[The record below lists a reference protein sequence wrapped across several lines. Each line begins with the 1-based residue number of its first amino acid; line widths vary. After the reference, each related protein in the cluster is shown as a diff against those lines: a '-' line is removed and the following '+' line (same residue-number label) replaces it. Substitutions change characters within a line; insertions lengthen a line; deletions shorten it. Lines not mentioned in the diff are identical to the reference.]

1 MRKAVLLALSLLIMV
16 CQTVFADNYDALWK
30 QYSVARKKDLPRTA
44 MGILQQIERKAKAE
58 RQYGSMLKAVFCK
71 GQVMVSISPD
81 SLEGEVRR
89 IAAAELAVRDKMPV
103 LAAVYQSALGQ
114 LYHLYDELKD
124 GDGSKSRTYFSLS
137 VKHPELLAKTS
148 AKGYEPLLVPGMDSH
163 VFNNDLLHVLG
174 LAAGEY
180 DLLYRYYEKVG
191 NRRAACL
198 LARLML
204 EETETNFADSVNEQK
219 EEEDTCK
226 FDELPIVRKLDS
238 LMNVYADLP
247 EVAELAIYRY
257 SLMYGSEKVKKS
269 EVLKY
274 IDYALS
280 KWGSWKRMNVLR
292 NALKTASN
300 PTFEVASRQLI
311 LPKKNLKVH
320 FSNVRNLSS
329 IIMKVWRLNINGRF
343 EGDINKPQVLQRLRK
358 TMQAVPSATR
368 ECKFVGK
375 SAYQFSNDSIQLD
388 GLPVGA
394 YMLEFIPSNKEV
406 PVQRSLLFVT
416 NVTAVMQ
423 EQPGNNVR
431 IAVLNATTGHPMP
444 NAKVEVTIKD
454 RTDYKTRVETLT
466 CKANGEVVCSLGYN
480 EDLEEIFPYT
490 PTDVYACRDSW
501 SGFYIQGNDHSG
513 LPTLFIYTDRSIYR
527 PGQVVQVA
535 GISAHGG
542 PDLERK
548 SVAGKKVTLRL
559 CDANGKEIGER
570 EAVTDAFGK
579 IATQFTL
586 PKDGLTGN
594 FTIKLKGDYYTST
607 SFRVEE
613 YKRPTFD
620 VNFAEVKEKYALGD
634 TLVVKGHA
642 QSFAGAPVQGA
653 KVYYT
658 IKRSPVFWCYQ
669 SCDVDEDAGETDSD
683 TTITDSEG
691 MFSVR
696 VPMELPYFKWE
707 CAFFSFRVTATV
719 VDQGGETHSC
729 AISLPLGYK
738 SVSVTCNLPDKIEK
752 DSIKTLLFNVRN
764 NTGVEIPG
772 NVRYYIDK
780 ESNAQTVMGN
790 TPIPFDA
797 AALSSG
803 RHRLVAICENDTLD
817 REFVLFSLNDRHP
830 VVESKIWSYQ
840 SASSFNLENKPVYVQ
855 VGTSLKDTYVLYAI
869 YSGNKV
875 LEEGTTIIS
884 DSLITIPYTYKPEYG
899 DGITISYVWVKD
911 DECYDCKIS
920 IVRAR
925 PDKRLMAEWKT
936 FRDRLTPGQTEEW
949 TLSLKHP
956 NGEPANAQLMAT
968 LYDKSLERIKGHHWG
983 LDLGYNFNAPSVN
996 WQWIWNSAS
1005 VELSGSRPVRL
1016 LPTPSFRFYRFSK
1029 ACFRYDDPFDYLD
1042 GLSYA
1047 EELYE
1052 DESVGNGNVK
1062 FTAPVL
1068 KRDDEIKRI
1077 AVLSSMA
1084 DDRVEDERL
1093 EVMEAGKD
1101 KGYADNTDKEVV
1113 AGNGEKPAIRENL
1126 NETAF
1131 FYPALTSDANGDVAI
1146 KFTLPESVTTW
1157 RFMGLATDKEMN
1169 NVLVENE
1176 AVATKKMMV
1185 QPNMPR
1191 FMRLGDKGWITAR
1204 VINTSEKALTGTALI
1219 EIVDPETDK
1228 TFYTNTKICTV
1239 NAGQTTNVSFLL
1251 DLQEGSKFYTAGVKV
1266 WVCRISVTGKGF
1278 SDGEQHYLP
1287 LLGDTELVT
1296 NSKAFTQ
1303 HRPGK
1308 LNIDLRKLFAVSRPD
1323 NCLTVEY
1330 TNNPA
1335 WMMVQTLPY
1344 MSSVNESDA
1353 ISLATSFYVNSLG
1366 SYLLKQVPAI
1376 KRTIELWQQ
1385 EKNGEGSMVSELEKN
1400 EELKTLVL
1408 NETPWVWE
1416 GNNETRQRQ
1425 ELVHFFD
1432 ENGIAQRLNTATN
1445 KLRQLQRYDGG
1456 WGWFEDMK
1464 SSPSIT
1470 LAVAEMI
1477 TRLQTLTGGR
1487 TDMDRNLERAFQ
1499 FMGTAVKKE
1508 VAKIKE
1514 RERKGEKDVLPS
1526 EWAVRYLY
1534 VSSLVDNSYNEG
1546 VQAERKFLI
1555 SRMAKQPV
1563 AFTIY
1568 GKAVAAVIL
1577 AKNGYAQMGKE
1588 YLQSIREYS
1597 VFTEEMGRYYDTRKA
1612 YYSWFDYKIPT
1623 QVAAIEAIQAL
1634 EPHDTSTLDE
1644 MKRWLLQQKRTQV
1657 WDTPIN
1663 SVNAVYAFLNG
1674 NMQVLQ
1680 AAADSPAKLSV
1691 DGKRLETPNASAGLG
1706 YVKTTMTGANL
1717 NTFTVEK
1724 TAPNTSWGSVYA
1736 QFTQRTTDI
1745 ADASMGLSIK
1755 RELLYD
1761 GELKVGSKVKVR
1773 ITITADRDYDFVQV
1787 VDKRAACMEPTSQLT
1802 GYRDGYYCSPRD
1814 NATYYYTDMMQKG
1827 THVIENTYYIDRPGT
1842 FTTGTCTVQC
1852 AYSPAYMARTKAL
1865 TITVK

>member
-44 MGILQQIERKAKAE
+44 MDVLQQIEKKAEAE

-81 SLEGEVRR
+81 SLEGEVKR
-89 IAAAELAVRDKMPV
+89 IEAAELAVRDKMPV

-114 LYHLYDELKD
+114 LYNVYDELKD

-163 VFNNDLLHVLG
+163 VFHNDLLHVLG

-204 EETETNFADSVNEQK
+204 EETETNFADSVNE
-219 EEEDTCK
+219 ENGEEDTCK

-292 NALKTASN
+292 NALKTVSN
-300 PTFEVASRQLI
+300 PTFDVASRRLI
-311 LPKKNLKVH
+311 LPKKPLKVH

-329 IIMKVWRLNINGRF
+329 ITMKVWRLNINGRF

-375 SAYQFSNDSIQLD
+375 SVYQFSNDSVQLD

-406 PVQRSLLFVT
+406 AVQRSLLFVT

-423 EQPGNNVR
+423 EQPGYNVR

-454 RTDYKTRVETLT
+454 RTGYKTRVDTLA
-466 CKANGEVVCSLGYN
+466 CKANGEVVCSLEYN
-480 EDLEEIFPYT
+480 EDLEDVFPYT
-490 PTDVYACRDSW
+490 PTDVYACREGW
-501 SGFYIQGNDHSG
+501 SGFYFQGNGHSG

-535 GISAHGG
+535 SISACGG
-542 PDLERK
+542 SDLERK

-594 FTIKLKGDYYTST
+594 FTIRLKEDYYTST

-634 TLVVKGHA
+634 TVVVKGHA
-642 QSFAGAPVQGA
+642 QSFAGVPVQGA

-658 IKRSPVFWCYQ
+658 INRSPVFWCYQ

-683 TTITDSEG
+683 TTVTDSEG

-707 CAFFSFRVTATV
+707 YAFFSFRVTATV

-738 SVSVTCNLPDKIEK
+738 SVSVACNLPDKIEK
-752 DSIKTLLFNVRN
+752 DSLKTLLFNVRN
-764 NTGVEIPG
+764 NTGAEIPG

-780 ESNAQTVMGN
+780 ESNTQTVMAN

-803 RHRLVAICENDTLD
+803 KHRLVAICENDTLD
-817 REFVLFSLNDRHP
+817 REFVLFSLNDRRP

-840 SASSFNLENKPVYVQ
+840 SASSFNLDNKPVYVQ

-899 DGITISYVWVKD
+899 DGITVSYVWVKD
-911 DECYDCKIS
+911 DECYDCNMS

-925 PDKRLMAEWKT
+925 PDKRLLAEWKT

-949 TLSLKHP
+949 TLNLKHP
-956 NGEPANAQLMAT
+956 NGKPANAQLMAT

-996 WQWIWNSAS
+996 WQWIWNPKS

-1077 AVLSSMA
+1077 KALYSMA
-1084 DDRVEDERL
+1084 ADRAGDDRL

-1113 AGNGEKPAIRENL
+1113 ADNGEKPAIRENL

-1157 RFMGLATDKEMN
+1157 RFMGLATDQDMN

-1228 TFYTNTKICTV
+1228 VFYTDTKTCTV

-1251 DLQEGSKFYTAGVKV
+1251 NLQEGSKFYTAGVKV

-1308 LNIDLRKLFAVSRPD
+1308 LNIDLRKLFAVNRAD
-1323 NCLTVEY
+1323 NRLTVEY

-1344 MSSVNESDA
+1344 MSSVNESNA

-1487 TDMDRNLERAFQ
+1487 TDMNRSLERAFK
-1499 FMGTAVKKE
+1499 FMGTAVKEE
-1508 VAKIKE
+1508 VTEIKE
-1514 RERKGEKDVLPS
+1514 REKKGEKDVLPS

-1534 VSSLVDNSYNEG
+1534 VSSLVDKEFYED

-1634 EPHDTSTLDE
+1634 EPHDTTTLDE

-1680 AAADSPAKLSV
+1680 AVADSPAKLSV
-1691 DGKRLETPNASAGLG
+1691 DGKRLETPNASAGMG
-1706 YVKTTMTGANL
+1706 YVKTTMTGADL
-1717 NTFTVEK
+1717 NTFTVDK
-1724 TAPNTSWGSVYA
+1724 TAPGTSWGSVYA

-1745 ADASMGLSIK
+1745 TDASMGLSVK

-1787 VDKRAACMEPTSQLT
+1787 VDKRAACMEPTNQLT
-1802 GYRDGYYCSPRD
+1802 GYRDGYYRSPRD
-1814 NATYYYTDMMQKG
+1814 NATYYYTDMMRKG

>member
-30 QYSVARKKDLPRTA
+30 QYNVARKKDLPRTA
-44 MGILQQIERKAKAE
+44 MGVLRQIEKKAKAE

-89 IAAAELAVRDKMPV
+89 IEAAELAVRDKKPV

-114 LYHLYDELKD
+114 LYNVYNELKD

-257 SLMYGSEKVKKS
+257 SLMYDSEKVKKS
-269 EVLKY
+269 EVLRY

-292 NALKTASN
+292 NALKTVSN
-300 PTFEVASRQLI
+300 PTFDVASRQLV
-311 LPKKNLKVH
+311 LPKKPQKVH
-320 FSNVRNLSS
+320 FSNVRNLAS
-329 IIMKVWRLNINGRF
+329 ITMKVWRLNINGRF

-358 TMQAVPSATR
+358 TMKAVPSATR

-375 SAYQFSNDSIQLD
+375 SAYQFSNDSIQLE
-388 GLPVGA
+388 GLPIGA
-394 YMLEFIPSNKEV
+394 YMLEFVPSNKEV

-431 IAVLNATTGHPMP
+431 IAVLNVTTGHPMP

-480 EDLEEIFPYT
+480 EDLEDVFPYT
-490 PTDVYACRDSW
+490 PTDVYACREGW

-535 GISAHGG
+535 GISACGG
-542 PDLERK
+542 SDLERK

-559 CDANGKEIGER
+559 CDVNGKELGQR

-586 PKDGLTGN
+586 PKAGLTGN
-594 FTIKLKGDYYTST
+594 FTIRLKGNYYTST
-607 SFRVEE
+607 TFRVEE

-642 QSFAGAPVQGA
+642 QGFAGAPVQGA

-658 IKRSPVFWCYQ
+658 IRRIPVFWCYQ
-669 SCDVDEDAGETDSD
+669 NCDVEEDMAEADNDS
-683 TTITDSEG
+683 TVTDSEG

-696 VPMELPYFKWE
+696 VPMQLPYFKWE
-707 CAFFSFRVTATV
+707 CAYFSFRVTATV

-738 SVSVTCNLPDKIEK
+738 SVSVTCDLPNKIEK
-752 DSIKTLLFNVRN
+752 DSVKTLLFNVRN
-764 NTGVEIPG
+764 GTGAEIPG

-780 ESNAQTVMGN
+780 ESNAQTVMAN

-797 AALSSG
+797 AALSVG
-803 RHRLVAICENDTLD
+803 KHRLVAICENDTLD
-817 REFVLFSLNDRHP
+817 REFVLFSMNDRRP

-840 SASSFNLENKPVYVQ
+840 SASSFNLDNKPVYVQ

-869 YSGNKV
+869 YSGDKV

-911 DECYDCKIS
+911 DECYDCNMS

-925 PDKRLMAEWKT
+925 PDKRLLAEWKT

-949 TLSLKHP
+949 TLNLKHP

-968 LYDKSLERIKGHHWG
+968 LYDKSLERIKGHQWG

-996 WQWIWNSAS
+996 WQWIWNADS
-1005 VELSGSRPVRL
+1005 VELSGSRPMRL

-1029 ACFRYDDPFDYLD
+1029 ACFRHNDAFDYLD

-1047 EELYE
+1047 EVIGE
-1052 DESVGNGNVK
+1052 DELKEIGSVK
-1062 FTAPVL
+1062 FTPPVL
-1068 KRDDEIKRI
+1068 KRDNELKNIET
-1077 AVLSSMA
+1077 LSSLA
-1084 DDRVEDERL
+1084 DVRANDERL

-1101 KGYADNTDKEVV
+1101 KGYADDTDEEVV
-1113 AGNGEKPAIRENL
+1113 ADNGDKPAIRENL

-1157 RFMGLATDKEMN
+1157 RFMGLATDKDMN

-1204 VINTSEKALTGTALI
+1204 VINTTDKALTGTALI
-1219 EIVDPETDK
+1219 EMVDPETGK
-1228 TFYTNTKICTV
+1228 TFYTDTKTCTV
-1239 NAGQTTNVSFLL
+1239 GSGQTTNVSFLL
-1251 DLQEGSKFYTAGVKV
+1251 DLQEGSKFYAAGVKV
-1266 WVCRISVTGKGF
+1266 WICRISVTGKGF

-1296 NSKAFTQ
+1296 NSKAFTL
-1303 HRPGK
+1303 HRPGT
-1308 LNIDLRKLFAVSRPD
+1308 LNIDLRKLFAVNKSD
-1323 NCLTVEY
+1323 NRLTIEY
-1330 TNNPA
+1330 ANNPA

-1344 MSSVNESDA
+1344 MGSANESDA
-1353 ISLATSFYVNSLG
+1353 ISLATSFYVNSLAHHM
-1366 SYLLKQVPAI
+1366 LKQVPAI
-1376 KRTIELWQQ
+1376 KRTIELWKQ
-1385 EKNGEGSMVSELEKN
+1385 ENNGEGSMVSELEKN

-1408 NETPWVWE
+1408 NETPWVCE
-1416 GNNETRQRQ
+1416 GKHETEQRQ
-1425 ELVHFFD
+1425 QLVHFFD
-1432 ENGIAQRLNTATN
+1432 ENGIALRLNTATN
-1445 KLRQLQRYDGG
+1445 KLRQLQRRDGG

-1464 SSPSIT
+1464 SSSSIT

-1487 TDMDRNLERAFQ
+1487 TDMNRNLERAFK
-1499 FMGTAVKKE
+1499 FMGTAVKEE
-1508 VAKIKE
+1508 VAEIKE
-1514 RERKGEKDVLPS
+1514 REKKGEKDVLPS

-1534 VSSLVDNSYNEG
+1534 VSSLVDKEYYED

-1634 EPHDTSTLDE
+1634 EPHDTTTLDE

-1691 DGKRLETPNASAGLG
+1691 DGKRLETPNASAGMG
-1706 YVKTTMTGANL
+1706 YVKTTMTGADL
-1717 NTFTVEK
+1717 NTFTADK
-1724 TAPNTSWGSVYA
+1724 TAPGTSWGSVYA

-1802 GYRDGYYCSPRD
+1802 GYRGGYYHSPRD
-1814 NATYYYTDMMQKG
+1814 NATYYYTDMMRKG

-1842 FTTGTCTVQC
+1842 FTTGTCTVQS